1 MVYQPR
7 SPSPSQSLF
16 STNEG
21 HGWLRRR
28 KYDDEVSVVSETLES
43 PLPAR
48 FPRTQSQLLQSPEGV
63 PTSANKVSFQKLS
76 LQTSLAN
83 HAKDSS
89 TIQTPM
95 GIPGGSGGTLGSLSR
110 EAVNHTNRINNP
122 FVRSQTPY
130 PFRSS
135 FGNTPLQP
143 METSPIPS
151 INGSTTGG
159 FTNGNSVTSSG
170 SVIGGGSVGGG
181 SSVISSANRMS
192 NQNFSMNTNIYG
204 FDSSGVVNS
213 VMSPSRKVEKDKVDT
228 ALVQSTPYPKPRQQP
243 ISTVTPKKNHIP
255 YQVREL
261 LIQQELPKNKYQD
274 LVNNNVKLLLIYIG
288 SMAFIFFLPFSRIQ
302 SMFEYI
308 ELFKHEGSTDISYFT
323 VYGVKTS
330 LVLYLAFRLF
340 ELCYI
345 NYLWNKEEKR
355 IMEIRERIEKELGE
369 NGESR
374 STSQIFQSSQ
384 QSQPQFQYNTINPI
398 ITTSTSTNSSQI
410 VPTTN
415 VTDNSSNQSS
425 FVPNAW
431 FADGTP
437 VPVQVPVPRYRIAPY
452 VTPTRFSERLVNF
465 KGIPAILPPDAD
477 PDEGIEY

>member
-1 MVYQPR
+1 
-7 SPSPSQSLF
+7 
-16 STNEG
+16 
-21 HGWLRRR
+21 
-28 KYDDEVSVVSETLES
+28 
-43 PLPAR
+43 
-48 FPRTQSQLLQSPEGV
+48 
-63 PTSANKVSFQKLS
+63 
-76 LQTSLAN
+76 
-83 HAKDSS
+83 
-89 TIQTPM
+89 
-95 GIPGGSGGTLGSLSR
+95 
-110 EAVNHTNRINNP
+110 
-122 FVRSQTPY
+122 
-130 PFRSS
+130 
-135 FGNTPLQP
+135 

-151 INGSTTGG
+151 INSSSTGG
-159 FTNGNSVTSSG
+159 FTGGNPVTSSGGSVIGGGSVFGGG

-181 SSVISSANRMS
+181 GSIIGSANRMS
-192 NQNFSMNTNIYG
+192 NQNFSVNTNIYG
-204 FDSSGVVNS
+204 FDTSGVVNS
-213 VMSPSRKVEKDKVDT
+213 VMSPSRKIEKNKIDT

-288 SMAFIFFLPFSRIQ
+288 SVTFIFFLPFSRIL

-308 ELFKHEGSTDISYFT
+308 ELFKHEGSTNISYFT

-369 NGESR
+369 NVEPSTNNPPNNSSTNNPNPNNNVGIGSTFTPSR
-374 STSQIFQSSQ
+374 DNNTFNRLSYQNSDFTPSNNAISPSTITGSIVNQSRPSSQIFQSSQ
-384 QSQPQFQYNTINPI
+384 QLQPQFQYSTINPI
-398 ITTSTSTNSSQI
+398 ITTSTSTISPQS

-415 VTDNSSNQSS
+415 ITDNSSNQSS
-425 FVPNAW
+425 FIPNAW